1 MDRAVG
7 VELDVLDEP
16 LAFVSAGMARCL
28 SVVVVSTVT
37 IRLSSPLSFLG
48 FGDSARRDERGGGG
62 PACWFPRKGR
72 AGAAGIWAP
81 RCDRGRR
88 KKSEKCKKGNRSCHA
103 ALQTRIVQC
112 IVVECDRIGAI
123 LKKKKKLSD
132 ILAAPSIAL
141 CCCLFVCLLVFGVGY
156 MSKKNE

>member
-28 SVVVVSTVT
+28 SVVVASVLVASPVT

-81 RCDRGRR
+81 MCDRGRR

-123 LKKKKKLSD
+123 LKKKKKNS
-132 ILAAPSIAL
+132 PTS
-141 CCCLFVCLLVFGVGY
+141 
-156 MSKKNE
+156 